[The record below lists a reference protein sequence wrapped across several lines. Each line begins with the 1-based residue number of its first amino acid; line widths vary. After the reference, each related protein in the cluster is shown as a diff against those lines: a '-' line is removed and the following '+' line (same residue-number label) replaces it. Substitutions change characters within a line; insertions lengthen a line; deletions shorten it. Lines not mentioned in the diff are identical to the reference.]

1 MCYTGDRVDYMIPN
15 PYNLIEELFAFDHKW
30 QARYATM
37 RLAAR
42 AAGLEG
48 VYLAW
53 RESDEATAHRAATLA
68 PTVGLEPPLEAIRG
82 LYEIFPALGQDD
94 TEEYDE

>member
-1 MCYTGDRVDYMIPN
+1 MIPN

-82 LYEIFPALGQDD
+82 LLPWYKEDWED
-94 TEEYDE
+94 YTDEADETD